1 MLVALLAS
9 VSAGIFAAHILD
21 AFRTGQHA
29 VDAWPSHS
37 ASDRAALRSRR
48 SPPTPLQTPAPLQ
61 LRYDS
66 NFGVR
71 LLHVNDRFAPEVAT
85 RTFAEGFEALP
96 QAPGEI
102 TLANCLVITAGGT
115 RFL

>member
-61 LRYDS
+61 SRYDS
-66 NFGVR
+66 NSGVR
-71 LLHVNDRFAPEVAT
+71 LLHVNDRFAARSGRSRVPFGAT
-85 RTFAEGFEALP
+85 DWSFG
-96 QAPGEI
+96 I
-102 TLANCLVITAGGT
+102 K
-115 RFL
+115 

>member
-48 SPPTPLQTPAPLQ
+48 SPPTPLQAPAPLQ
-61 LRYDS
+61 SRYDS
-66 NFGVR
+66 NSGVR
-71 LLHVNDRFAPEVAT
+71 LLHVNDRFAARSGRSRVPFGAT
-85 RTFAEGFEALP
+85 DWSVG
-96 QAPGEI
+96 I
-102 TLANCLVITAGGT
+102 
-115 RFL
+115 